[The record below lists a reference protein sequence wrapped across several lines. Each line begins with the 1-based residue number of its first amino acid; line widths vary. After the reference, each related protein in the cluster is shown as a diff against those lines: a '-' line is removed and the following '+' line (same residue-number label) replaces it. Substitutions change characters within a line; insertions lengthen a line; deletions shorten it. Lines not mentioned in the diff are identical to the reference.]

1 MQRVKG
7 WQLGAAIAA
16 IFFVSLNLRPSI
28 TSIGPLLNTISSDLN
43 ITNTQV
49 SLLTSI
55 PVFCMGL
62 FAPLTVPVLRKLGYR
77 WAVNLLIIVIGISTA
92 LRIMFGSY
100 AALIITS
107 FVAGLAI
114 AIISPMINAFIKE
127 RFPQKLEPVIGVYSL
142 AMGAG
147 ATLSAGFTGIFFEK
161 YGSWQIA
168 LGLWGFL
175 SIPALI
181 LWTIASGKQEQLAVR
196 QLQSTEVRNPWKTK
210 RAWFILLFFGL
221 QTSSFFSLTTW
232 LSPVAQEQGFSL
244 VTAASVLTVMS
255 IVQIIGNI
263 IIPILVNRVP
273 DRITWLYALLLIGT
287 IGGGIMLIDAD
298 WAMWTGAVLFGL
310 SLSGLFPIGLMLP
323 LDEAKNNVEASSW
336 SSMVLSGGFM
346 MSAIVPLL
354 IGAAYD
360 MTGTHIVSK
369 WIFIALFLLMFLAV
383 YMVQVNKRH
392 V

>member
-62 FAPLTVPVLRKLGYR
+62 FAPLTVLVLRKLGYR
-77 WAVNLLIIVIGISTA
+77 WAINLLIVVIGISTA

-114 AIISPMINAFIKE
+114 AIISPIINAFIKE

-263 IIPILVNRVP
+263 IIPILVNRFP
-273 DRITWLYALLLIGT
+273 DRIKWLYGLLLIGT
-287 IGGGIMLIDAD
+287 IGGGIMLIDAN

-323 LDEAKNNVEASSW
+323 LDEAKNNEEASSW

-369 WIFIALFLLMFLAV
+369 WIFITLFLLMFLAV

>member
-181 LWTIASGKQEQLAVR
+181 LWTLASGKQEQLAVQ

-263 IIPILVNRVP
+263 IIPILVNIFP
-273 DRITWLYALLLIGT
+273 DRVKWLYGLLLIGT

-323 LDEAKNNVEASSW
+323 LDEARNNEEASSW

>member
-168 LGLWGFL
+168 LGLWGLL

-263 IIPILVNRVP
+263 IIPILVNRLP
-273 DRITWLYALLLIGT
+273 DRIKWLYGLLLIGT

-323 LDEAKNNVEASSW
+323 LDEAKNNEEASSW

>member
-77 WAVNLLIIVIGISTA
+77 WAINLLIIVIGISTA

-114 AIISPMINAFIKE
+114 AIISPIINAFIKE

-196 QLQSTEVRNPWKTK
+196 QIQSIEVRNPWKTK

-263 IIPILVNRVP
+263 IIPILVNRFP
-273 DRITWLYALLLIGT
+273 DRIKWLYGLLLIGT
-287 IGGGIMLIDAD
+287 IGGGIMLIDAN

-323 LDEAKNNVEASSW
+323 LDEAKNNEEASSW

-369 WIFIALFLLMFLAV
+369 WIFITLFLLMFLAV

>member
-77 WAVNLLIIVIGISTA
+77 WAINLLIVVIGISTA

-263 IIPILVNRVP
+263 IIPILVNRFP
-273 DRITWLYALLLIGT
+273 DRIKWLYGLLLIGT
-287 IGGGIMLIDAD
+287 IGGGIMLIDAN

-323 LDEAKNNVEASSW
+323 LDEAKNNEEASSW

>member
-181 LWTIASGKQEQLAVR
+181 LWTLASGKQEQLAVR
-196 QLQSTEVRNPWKTK
+196 QLQSIEVRNPWKTK

-263 IIPILVNRVP
+263 IIPILVNIFP
-273 DRITWLYALLLIGT
+273 DRVKWLYGLLLIGT
-287 IGGGIMLIDAD
+287 IGGGIMLIDVD

-323 LDEAKNNVEASSW
+323 LDEARNNEEASSW

>member
-77 WAVNLLIIVIGISTA
+77 WAINLLIIVIGISTA

-114 AIISPMINAFIKE
+114 AIISPIINAFIKE

-196 QLQSTEVRNPWKTK
+196 QIQSIEVRNPWKTK

-263 IIPILVNRVP
+263 IIPILVNRFP
-273 DRITWLYALLLIGT
+273 DRIKWLYGLLLIGT

-323 LDEAKNNVEASSW
+323 LDEAKNNEEASSW

>member
-7 WQLGAAIAA
+7 WQAGAAIAA

-28 TSIGPLLNTISSDLN
+28 TSIGPLLNTIAEDLD

-62 FAPLTVPVLRKLGYR
+62 FAPLTVPVLRRLGYQ
-77 WAVNLLIIVIGISTA
+77 WAINLLILAIGASTA
-92 LRIMFGSY
+92 ARILFGSY
-100 AALIITS
+100 TALILTS
-107 FVAGLAI
+107 FIAGFAI

-127 RFPQKLEPVIGVYSL
+127 RFPLKLEPVIGVYSL

-147 ATLSAGFTGIFFEK
+147 ATLSAGFTGIFFERFD
-161 YGSWQIA
+161 SWQIA
-168 LGLWGFL
+168 LGLWGLL

-181 LWTIASGKQEQLAVR
+181 LWTLATRKQDRLTIREIQKEEA
-196 QLQSTEVRNPWKTK
+196 RNPWKTK
-210 RAWFILLFFGL
+210 HAWLILLFFGL

-232 LSPVAQEQGFSL
+232 LSPVAQEQGFTL
-244 VTAASVLTVMS
+244 VTAASVLTTMS
-255 IVQIIGNI
+255 VVQIIGNI
-263 IIPILVNRVP
+263 IIPILINKFPNR
-273 DRITWLYALLLIGT
+273 IKWLYGLLVIGT
-287 IGGGIMLIDAD
+287 IGGGILLIDAN
-298 WAMWTGAVLFGL
+298 WAMWAGAVLLGL

-323 LDEAKNNVEASSW
+323 LDEARNNEEASSW

-354 IGAAYD
+354 IGAVYD
-360 MTGTHIVSK
+360 MTGTHYVSK
-369 WIFIALFLLMFLAV
+369 WIFISLFLLMFLAV
-383 YMVQVNKRH
+383 FMVQVNKRH

>member
-77 WAVNLLIIVIGISTA
+77 WAINLLIIVIGISTA

-196 QLQSTEVRNPWKTK
+196 QIQSIEVRNPWKTK

-263 IIPILVNRVP
+263 IIPILVNRFP
-273 DRITWLYALLLIGT
+273 DRIKWLYGLLLIGT
-287 IGGGIMLIDAD
+287 IGGGIMLIDAN

-323 LDEAKNNVEASSW
+323 LDEAKNNEEASSW

>member
-77 WAVNLLIIVIGISTA
+77 WAINLLIIVIGISTA

-114 AIISPMINAFIKE
+114 AIISPIINAFIKE

-196 QLQSTEVRNPWKTK
+196 QIQSIEVRNPWKTK

-263 IIPILVNRVP
+263 IIPILVNRFP
-273 DRITWLYALLLIGT
+273 DRIKWLYGLLLIGT
-287 IGGGIMLIDAD
+287 IGGGIMLIDAN

-323 LDEAKNNVEASSW
+323 LDEAKNNEEASSW

>member
-127 RFPQKLEPVIGVYSL
+127 RFPQKMEPVIGVYSL

-181 LWTIASGKQEQLAVR
+181 LWTLASGKQEQLAVR
-196 QLQSTEVRNPWKTK
+196 QLQSIEVRNPWKTK

-263 IIPILVNRVP
+263 IIPILVNIFP
-273 DRITWLYALLLIGT
+273 DRVKWLYGLLLIGT

-323 LDEAKNNVEASSW
+323 LDEARNNEEASSW

>member
-168 LGLWGFL
+168 LGLWGLL

-263 IIPILVNRVP
+263 IIPILVNIFP
-273 DRITWLYALLLIGT
+273 DRVKWLYGLLLIGT

-323 LDEAKNNVEASSW
+323 LDEARNNEEASSW